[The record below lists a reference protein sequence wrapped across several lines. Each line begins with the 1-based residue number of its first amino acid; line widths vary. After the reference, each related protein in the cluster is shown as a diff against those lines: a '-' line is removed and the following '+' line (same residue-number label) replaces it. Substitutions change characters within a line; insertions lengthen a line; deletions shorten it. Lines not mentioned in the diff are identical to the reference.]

1 LEGRNSLEK
10 NKMMEHLNFSISIA
24 ASPEKIW
31 NILWSPDTYTEWTK
45 FFTEGSKIQSDW
57 TVGGRTLFIDSNG
70 DGLIATILVY
80 LPHCSVIFQYQGLLQ
95 GGVEDLTSPE
105 VQQWQGLLE
114 QYSLVEVNG
123 KTVLS
128 VELETMEDY
137 KYMMEQAFE
146 QGLQRVRELA
156 EQ

>member
-1 LEGRNSLEK
+1 
-10 NKMMEHLNFSISIA
+10 MMEHLNFSISIA

-114 QYSLVEVNG
+114 QYSLTEVNG

>member
-1 LEGRNSLEK
+1 
-10 NKMMEHLNFSISIA
+10 MMEHLNFSISIE

-114 QYSLVEVNG
+114 QYSLAEVNG

>member
-1 LEGRNSLEK
+1 
-10 NKMMEHLNFSISIA
+10 MMEHLNFSISIA

-114 QYSLVEVNG
+114 QYSLAEVNG
-123 KTVLS
+123 KTVLN

>member
-1 LEGRNSLEK
+1 
-10 NKMMEHLNFSISIA
+10 MMEHLRFSICIE

-57 TVGGRTLFIDSNG
+57 TVGGRTLFIDNKG

-95 GGVEDLTSPE
+95 GGVEDLTSLE

-114 QYSLVEVNG
+114 QYSLQEVDG

-146 QGLQRVRELA
+146 QGLRRVRELA

>member
-1 LEGRNSLEK
+1 
-10 NKMMEHLNFSISIA
+10 MMEHLRFSVCID

-31 NILWSPDTYTEWTK
+31 RILWSPDTYTEWTK
-45 FFTEGSKIQSDW
+45 FFAEGSKIQSDW
-57 TVGGRTLFIDSNG
+57 TVGGRTLFMDSNG

-80 LPHCSVIFQYQGLLQ
+80 LPNCSVIFQYQGLLQ
-95 GGVEDLTSPE
+95 DGVEDLTSPE

-114 QYSLVEVNG
+114 QYSLEEVDG
-123 KTVLS
+123 KTILS
-128 VELETMEDY
+128 VELETTEDY